1 MIWTNFD
8 PAQEAE
14 RYATLKKELTVD
26 GKYLYPGRLLQR
38 AARACPDSVAI
49 IFRDRSITYAEL
61 YRRVC
66 QFAAKLRERGVKP
79 GDRVLICFENVP
91 EFYVAYY
98 AVWHLGAVVTPL
110 NTFLHEKE
118 LAHILKDA
126 TASYVITA
134 ADRVASFT
142 VHDGLRQENIFTEA
156 DIGLDQRLPEEPV
169 DETIEEIPIDQM
181 TALLYTSGTT
191 GLPKGVML
199 SGINIVTSMLQGSAR
214 LPLTHER
221 IFGVLPLFH
230 SFAQSICMWAA
241 IHTCSTVILV
251 QKIDRRRILEGLSH
265 LPTAVMGVPALYGLF
280 CLLRANPMEQA
291 KLFVSGGDALPDRIR
306 SVFAL
311 LYQRKLCNGYGL
323 TETSPFIS
331 ADLEGLLEPTSCVG
345 IPMHGVELK
354 ITDEEGNPTPGKI
367 GLLWVKG
374 DNVMLGYY
382 NAPEATA
389 KVIVDGWLNTGDL
402 AYIDQHG
409 KIVITG
415 RLKDLIINKG
425 LNIYPQEIENIIS
438 SHANVLRVGVVGK
451 PHATEGEVPI
461 AFVQLRKEQDGIEAE
476 LSKLCNEQLASY
488 KVPRSFVCSVQQLA
502 VTATGKVDK
511 KVLRKRLEAEAE

>member
-1 MIWTNFD
+1 VWTTYN
-8 PAQEAE
+8 PVQEEKRFHALQQ
-14 RYATLKKELTVD
+14 ALSAD
-26 GKYLYPGRLLQR
+26 GRCIYPGRLLQR
-38 AARACPDSVAI
+38 ARAACPQRAVI
-49 IFRDRSITYAEL
+49 IFEGRTISYDEL

-66 QFAAKLRERGVKP
+66 IFASVLRKAGIKP

-126 TASYVITA
+126 AASYVITA

-142 VHDGLRQENIFTEA
+142 EHNGLQETNIFTEA
-156 DIGLDQRLPEEPV
+156 DIGLDQSLSDGPI
-169 DETIEEIPIDQM
+169 DETIEEIPVDQM

-199 SGINIVTSMLQGSAR
+199 SGINIIISVLQGSSR

-221 IFGVLPLFH
+221 VFGVLPLFH
-230 SFAQSICMWAA
+230 SFAQSICLWSV
-241 IHTCSTVILV
+241 IYTCSTVILV
-251 QKIDRRRILEGLSH
+251 QKIDRRRILEGLKQ

-280 CLLRANPMEQA
+280 CLLRANPMEQV

-323 TETSPFIS
+323 TGTSPFIS

-345 IPMHGVELK
+345 NPMHGVELK
-354 ITDEEGNPTPGKI
+354 ITDEEGNSTPGKT

-389 KVIVDGWLNTGDL
+389 KVVVDGWLNTGDL
-402 AYIDQHG
+402 AYIDEHG

-451 PHATEGEVPI
+451 PHDTEGEVPI
-461 AFVQLRKEQDGIEAE
+461 AFVQLRKEQEGIEKE
-476 LSKLCNEQLASY
+476 LNKLCHEQLAPY
-488 KVPRSFVCSVQQLA
+488 KVPRSFVCSAEQLA

-511 KVLRKRLEAEAE
+511 KVLRRQFSCQAGS